1 MKHFICIFSTVTLL
15 LALVGCHSAPKQLTL
30 EKTKELA
37 QKGED
42 LTWSDFED
50 YESEESGSGLRIL
63 TYPLSDTEDYCVI
76 IGGDPTTLPP
86 HYIYLAAARDENAT
100 SEEDSHIDIR
110 RDSIGTYLSTQSLK
124 IGTYAL
130 DVNDGFSSSVS
141 LKENGEFTFSLHILS
156 SYLPMGT
163 YTVEEDQL
171 ILSTA
176 DETNTYVFTIKED
189 ALILNTEKSSEMPQY
204 NKIPNNLVDGAV
216 FQLMDEEE

>member
-1 MKHFICIFSTVTLL
+1 MKHFISIFFTIALL

-76 IGGDPTTLPP
+76 IGGGPTTLPP
-86 HYIYLAAARDENAT
+86 LYIYLAAARDENAT

-176 DETNTYVFTIKED
+176 DEINTYVFTIKED
-189 ALILNTEKSSEMPQY
+189 TLILNTEKSSEMPQY